1 MGASRMRQEARQADA
16 DVLPPQPRQRRYV
29 APPPLAED
37 ITDAHFVVIG
47 KVTRPVDTGAGPDVS
62 VGHVGVSKRFAFP
75 AAVTER
81 LEMFLEG
88 FSDRAFAA
96 LVALMFGSVFMLA
109 SALAAYQLNDAEV
122 PAGSLGIIHA
132 NATPQDADG
141 MRMLLIN
148 GIVENRTGTA
158 QPIPPIRADL
168 YSGDQL
174 VASTMIAP
182 PVPVIEHGHS
192 RGFAAKVPH
201 PGGKSPDLRLSF
213 VGRDAIAGQ

>member
-16 DVLPPQPRQRRYV
+16 DLLPPQPRQRRYV
-29 APPPLAED
+29 TPPPLAED

-47 KVTRPVDTGAGPDVS
+47 KAARVMEPAAGHDTAEAKTSPLVAL
-62 VGHVGVSKRFAFP
+62 AFP
-75 AAVTER
+75 AAVAER
-81 LEMFLEG
+81 LEMFLER

-96 LVALMFGSVFMLA
+96 FVALMFGSVFMLA
-109 SALAAYQLNDAEV
+109 SALAAYQLTDAEV

-132 NATPQDADG
+132 NATPQDANG
-141 MRMLLIN
+141 MRVLMIN
-148 GIVENRTGTA
+148 GIVENRTGQA
-158 QPIPPIRADL
+158 QPIPQIRADF